1 MKKLSKVLAVVLGIV
16 MIFSFTGCG
25 KNSASK
31 EKVIK
36 VGASVTPH
44 AEILAAAKD
53 ALAKEGYTLEVVE
66 YNDYVLPNTATE
78 SGELDANYFQH
89 LPYLEDFNKNNNT
102 HLVSAGAIHYE
113 PFGLYAGKTNSLDA
127 LADGAKIAIPNDGTN
142 EARALFLLESVG
154 LIKLREGVGF
164 TATVLDIAEN
174 PKNLVIEEIE
184 AAQLVRALADVD
196 MAVINGN
203 YAIGGG
209 LKVSQ
214 ALATEDAN
222 SEAAKRYANIVAVKE
237 GNENSE
243 KTKAL
248 LKALQTE
255 EIRKFIE
262 DKYEGAVV
270 AIF

>member
-1 MKKLSKVLAVVLGIV
+1 
-16 MIFSFTGCG
+16 
-25 KNSASK
+25 
-31 EKVIK
+31 
-36 VGASVTPH
+36 
-44 AEILAAAKD
+44 
-53 ALAKEGYTLEVVE
+53 
-66 YNDYVLPNTATE
+66 
-78 SGELDANYFQH
+78 
-89 LPYLEDFNKNNNT
+89 
-102 HLVSAGAIHYE
+102 
-113 PFGLYAGKTNSLDA
+113 
-127 LADGAKIAIPNDGTN
+127 
-142 EARALFLLESVG
+142 
-154 LIKLREGVGF
+154 
-164 TATVLDIAEN
+164 
-174 PKNLVIEEIE
+174 
-184 AAQLVRALADVD
+184 

-222 SEAAKRYANIVAVKE
+222 SEAAKRYANIDAVKE